1 MKEIQLINSTLKTQ
15 VDDEDYDWL
24 MQWDWL
30 AVKRK
35 GSYYAVRYEQ
45 NKDGSFRVIHMDR
58 EVMRK
63 AGRL

>member
-24 MQWDWL
+24 NQWQWL

-45 NKDGSFRVIHMDR
+45 NKDGSIQVVRMENEI
-58 EVMRK
+58 MRR